1 MNWSLTIKQQNILA
15 FGLIVIYGV
24 FFHFESIFEYP
35 MHIHARAQSDR
46 LALALNFLTNN
57 FNILYPETYLLNT
70 EFPYNFKLAKD
81 NSIVSVDLPIHDF
94 VVALIMKITS
104 FKEPIVFR
112 VYTLIYSFLGL
123 CFFYKLSRLF
133 KVSFLLSLLLL
144 SFIALSPVFVY
155 YQDGF
160 LPTIPALAN
169 MLIGFYFYWKY
180 QLKGSKTLWLAVL
193 FLFLAAINRATFLI
207 PFLSVFGLEGIM
219 WIASKF
225 KKEGL
230 VKLSYFLPAITL
242 LLAQYLRNRLFMIH
256 EYGSVFLYY
265 TVPAESFSEAKEIIA
280 KTLDH
285 WLLHFMGYPHYI
297 LLFLS
302 TLFVVGLFVFKKANL
317 KKREGLLI
325 IQIVLLIGAYLAFSV
340 AMLRKFP
347 DHDYY
352 FLDTYIVPIL
362 LFAVL
367 SFSILN
373 SFLKKIKYSKATK
386 LTVLLA
392 FLLPAFIHANKVF
405 ENRRVNKSWENSVET
420 VEDFNGVSQ
429 LLDSLGVGED
439 KKLLVVGNEIPNLVL
454 ALAQRK
460 GFVVMHKSE
469 EQLKEVLNWPVDYV
483 LLHNQ
488 IYFNSYYDLYPE
500 FVYYLDRVY
509 GNETLTIARVS
520 KKMKVKEV
528 SELIDLG
535 VNELKR
541 FDLNFDEE
549 IKLKNWQNIN
559 LIDSVFYSEPYSA
572 IVHNTQE
579 FGPTLKTTD
588 FGFFKN
594 QEVKVK
600 VSAQLKMWE
609 IKNELYFVVQLVTN
623 GEVVSYQTVDI
634 TTLFEETGKW
644 SKVTCGFDLP
654 MIKSENVEFGFYIWN
669 KGKAEVVYDDLR
681 LRFFEK

>member
-1 MNWSLTIKQQNILA
+1 MNSSLTIKQQNILA

-57 FNILYPETYLLNT
+57 FNILNAETYLLNT

-94 VVALIMKITS
+94 VVALIMKVTS

-112 VYTLIYSFLGL
+112 VYTLLYSFWGL
-123 CFFYKLSRLF
+123 YFFYKLSRLF

-144 SFIALSPVFVY
+144 SFITLSPVFGY

-160 LPTIPALAN
+160 LPTIPALSN
-169 MLIGFYFYWKY
+169 MFIGLYFYWSYK
-180 QLKGSKTLWLAVL
+180 LNDSKTLWLAVL
-193 FLFLAAINRATFLI
+193 FLFLAAINRTTFLI
-207 PFLSVFGLEGIM
+207 PFLSAFGLEI
-219 WIASKF
+219 ILLISNKF
-225 KKEGL
+225 NRKRL
-230 VKLSYFLPAITL
+230 VKLTYFLPAIIL

-265 TVPAESFSEAKEIIA
+265 TVPAESFSEAKEIIV

-285 WLLHFMGYPHYI
+285 WLLHFMSYSHYV
-297 LLFLS
+297 LLFIS
-302 TLFVVGLFVFKKANL
+302 IFIAVGLIVFKSVKL
-317 KKREGLLI
+317 KRREGLLS
-325 IQIVLLIGAYLAFSV
+325 IQIALLIVAYLAFSI

-352 FLDTYIVPIL
+352 FLDTYIVPVLLIL
-362 LFAVL
+362 ILAFSVL
-367 SFSILN
+367 SSW
-373 SFLKKIKYSKATK
+373 LKRLKDK
-386 LTVLLA
+386 LLVEVLLLIV
-392 FLLPAFIHANKVF
+392 FLIPAFIHANKVF
-405 ENRRVNKSWENSVET
+405 EERRTNKSWENSVET
-420 VEDFNGVSQ
+420 VADFKGVHH
-429 LLDSLGVGED
+429 LLDSLSISKD
-439 KKLLVVGNEIPNLVL
+439 AKLLVVGNEIPNLVL
-454 ALAQRK
+454 SLAQRK
-460 GFVVMHKSE
+460 GFVVMHKSK

-488 IYFNSYYDLYPE
+488 TFFNSYYDLYPE

-535 VNELKR
+535 VKELKSV
-541 FDLNFDEE
+541 DLNFDEARE
-549 IKLKNWQNIN
+549 WKNWQNIN
-559 LIDSVFYSEPYSA
+559 RIDSVFYSEPYSA

-579 FGPTLKTTD
+579 FGPTLKTTN

-623 GEVVSYQTVDI
+623 GEVISYQTVDV